1 MAGVIPAAGLRAT
14 GVGALPHRDPDAACL
29 AVLAAFPEV
38 PYAPTLP
45 NRNPLEAIVLAEAE
59 CLPGAEVRDGRVV
72 VDTGADEAVE
82 AVLMDYL
89 EGLYAGYAAS
99 EATASGFHRLMTY
112 DLSGAVLLKCQ
123 VTGPATLG
131 MQAVD
136 ARRRPV
142 HYDGAYADVLG
153 KALALRA
160 RWFEARMRE
169 HGVPTVVVLN
179 EPYLTALGSPVV
191 PLDEETVRS
200 SFADIA
206 ALLEG
211 CVGIHC
217 CANTDWGFVF
227 SLSPSLISFD
237 AHTHAREFLLYGD
250 DLAAYLEG
258 GGVVAWGMIPAD
270 RPAPD
275 AGELGRIHDRFA
287 AIRRTVADL
296 VGDDTF
302 IDRSLVTPTCG
313 IRAIDEAGAGAVM
326 EAAAAVARR
335 VRGEGK

>member
-59 CLPGAEVRDGRVV
+59 CLPGAEVREGRVV
-72 VDTGADEAVE
+72 VDTGADEAMERVF
-82 AVLMDYL
+82 MDYL
-89 EGLYAGYAAS
+89 EGRDAGYAAS
-99 EATASGFHRLMTY
+99 DATSSGFHRLMAY

-136 ARRRPV
+136 AGRRPV

-160 RWFEARMRE
+160 RWFEMRMRE

-200 SFADIA
+200 SFDDVA

-211 CVGIHC
+211 GVGIHC

-227 SLSPSLISFD
+227 SLSPSLVSFD
-237 AHTHAREFLLYGD
+237 AHAHAREFLLYGD
-250 DLAAYLEG
+250 DLAAYLEW
-258 GGVVAWGMIPAD
+258 GGVVAWGMVPAD

-275 AGELGRIHDRFA
+275 AGELSHIHERFA
-287 AIRRTVADL
+287 AIRQTVADL
-296 VGDDTF
+296 VGDETF

-313 IRAIDEAGAGAVM
+313 IRTADEAGAGAVM

-335 VRGEGK
+335 ARGEGK

>member
-206 ALLEG
+206 ALLDG
-211 CVGIHC
+211 GVGIHC

-237 AHTHAREFLLYGD
+237 AHTHTREFLLYGD

>member
-89 EGLYAGYAAS
+89 EGRYAGYAAS

-237 AHTHAREFLLYGD
+237 AHTHTREFLLYGD

>member
-1 MAGVIPAAGLRAT
+1 MAGVIPVAGLRAT
-14 GVGALPHRDPDAACL
+14 GVGALPHRDPDAACR

-45 NRNPLEAIVLAEAE
+45 NKNPSEAIVLAEAE

-72 VDTGADEAVE
+72 VDTAADEAME
-82 AVLMDYL
+82 TVLMDYL
-89 EGLYAGYAAS
+89 EGRYAGYAGSA
-99 EATASGFHRLMTY
+99 ATASGFHRLMAY
-112 DLSGAVLLKCQ
+112 DLSGAALLKCQ
-123 VTGPATLG
+123 VTGPATMG

-136 ARRRPV
+136 EGRRPV

-160 RWFEARMRE
+160 RWFEERMQA

-206 ALLEG
+206 DLLEG
-211 CVGIHC
+211 GVGVHC

-227 SLSPSLISFD
+227 SLSPSLVSFD
-237 AHTHAREFLLYGD
+237 AHAHAREFLLYGD
-250 DLAAYLEG
+250 DLAAYLAG
-258 GGVVAWGMIPAD
+258 SGVVAWGMVAAD
-270 RPAPD
+270 CPAPD
-275 AGELGRIHDRFA
+275 AGELDRIHERFA

-302 IDRSLVTPTCG
+302 LDRSLVTPTCG
-313 IRAIDEAGAGAVM
+313 IRAIDEAGAEAIM
-326 EAAAAVARR
+326 EAAAAVACRAR
-335 VRGEGK
+335 EGGR